1 VIDLRQYQLD
11 VIERCREQIRLG
23 KNRICL
29 VAPTGSGKTI
39 IASAII
45 KSAGALGK
53 SIVLLA
59 HTREIIGQTSRKL
72 HALDVSH
79 GILAAE
85 LTRGSYHSV
94 QIASVQ
100 TFHSRVVRRKII
112 EPPPADFLF
121 MDECHHLGARTW
133 REILSC
139 YPGVPL
145 IGLTATPCRGD
156 GRGLGE
162 IFDVLLECPQ
172 VPDLIKAGYLVGTKT
187 FAPRPPDLRGVAV
200 QAGDY
205 VVNQLGRRMNTD
217 ELVGDVVTNW
227 LKHASGK
234 KTIVFAVNVGHSRHL
249 ADSFVEAGIAAE
261 HVDGSTPSAERDGI
275 LARLASGTT
284 TVVCN
289 CRVLTE
295 GFDLPDIQCL
305 ILARPTRHLGLYRQ
319 MVGRGLRPAE
329 GKSTLTVLDHSG
341 AIYAHGPVEDIVE
354 WTLESDKRAV
364 NQQHVADRKVRD
376 GDGEFRSRLVDCK
389 GCGAKRIAGTAHCGY
404 FPKRPPSAVV
414 FQDDDLARYDAVA
427 RRVNIEEYGAEAM
440 AQWHAMLLWIQRD
453 KGYSPK
459 YAAASFKN
467 KFGVWPPFT
476 TPKPMPPSAEVKAWV
491 RSRLIAWR
499 KGKAKAAA

>member
-1 VIDLRQYQLD
+1 M
-11 VIERCREQIRLG
+11 
-23 KNRICL
+23 
-29 VAPTGSGKTI
+29 APTGSGKTI

-45 KSAGALGK
+45 KSAAALGK
-53 SIVLLA
+53 SIVVLA
-59 HTREIIGQTSRKL
+59 HTREIVGQTSRKL
-72 HALDVSH
+72 HALDVRH

-94 QIASVQ
+94 QVASVQ
-100 TFHSRVVRRKII
+100 TFYSRVVRRKII
-112 EPPPADFLF
+112 EPPAADLLF
-121 MDECHHLGARTW
+121 VDECHHIRARTW
-133 REILSC
+133 MEILGM
-139 YPGVPL
+139 YPDTPM

-162 IFDVLLECPQ
+162 IFDELIECPQ
-172 VPDLIKAGYLVGTKT
+172 VPELIKAGYLVGTKT
-187 FAPRPPDLRGVAV
+187 FAPPPLDLRGVAV

-205 VVNQLGRRMNTD
+205 VVNQLGARMNTD

-227 LKHASGK
+227 LKHANGL

-261 HVDGSTPSAERDGI
+261 HVDGSTPSAERDRI
-275 LARLASGTT
+275 LVRLASGTT

-305 ILARPTRHLGLYRQ
+305 ILARPTRQLGRYRQ

-341 AIYAHGPVEDIVE
+341 AIYTHGPVEDIVE
-354 WTLESDKRAV
+354 WTLEADKRAV

-376 GDGEFRSRLVDCK
+376 SDGEFRSRLVDCI
-389 GCGAKRIAGTAHCGY
+389 GCGAKRIAGTACAHCGY
-404 FPKRPPSAVV
+404 FPKRPPSVVV
-414 FQDDDLARYDAVA
+414 FQDGDLAQYDAVA
-427 RRVNIEEYGAEAM
+427 RKVNIEKYDGEAM

-459 YAAASFKN
+459 YAAASFKS
-467 KFGVWPPFT
+467 KFDTWPPFT
-476 TPKPMPPSAEVKAWV
+476 TPKPMGRRTP
-491 RSRLIAWR
+491 RSKRGCAR
-499 KGKAKAAA
+499 G